1 MLKKILKKI
10 RSNPLDGML
19 KKLMKQGK
27 NNILIEWN
35 RGLGDIPLG
44 LFAVVKRVKQFI
56 PDAKITFV
64 TRKDLKDGFLMLENV
79 NVVVCPFWERNKE
92 HDLLDSI
99 KKIGLIPND
108 YDLIIEKPDP
118 TYWVKWQLGKITPTL
133 RWNFENDNL
142 YKKFSIDL
150 SKKVIAIQPDIGS
163 SYNLWR
169 TLSITKWQQLISK
182 IEKQESVQVVL
193 IGSKETKLELKNT
206 LDLRGK
212 TTLFELLSI
221 LKSACDT
228 ALLLDG
234 GILSL
239 IYYLNTTFNLKIIS
253 LWGDP
258 RQGIIKQ
265 SVSSPNPCLIHDP
278 IIGEFKNVDSLSID
292 QIYKKLFSRLN
303 V

>member
-10 RSNPLDGML
+10 RSNPLDVML

-64 TRKDLKDGFLMLENV
+64 TRKDLKDGFSMLEKV
-79 NVVVCPFWERNKE
+79 NVAVCPFWERNKE
-92 HDLLDSI
+92 HGLIDSI
-99 KKIGLIPND
+99 KKIGLNPDD

-133 RWNFENDNL
+133 SWNSENDNL

-150 SKKVIAIQPDIGS
+150 SKKVIAIQLDVGS
-163 SYNLWR
+163 NYNLWR

-182 IEKQESVQVVL
+182 IEAQKNVQIVL
-193 IGSKETKLELKNT
+193 IGSKETKLELENA

-221 LKSACDT
+221 LKNACDT

-239 IYYLNTTFNLKIIS
+239 IYYLNTTFNLKVIS

-265 SVSSPNPCLIHDP
+265 SVSSPNPRLIHEP
-278 IIGEFKNVDSLSID
+278 IIGEFKNVDSLSVD
-292 QIYKKLFSRLN
+292 QIYKKLF
-303 V
+303 